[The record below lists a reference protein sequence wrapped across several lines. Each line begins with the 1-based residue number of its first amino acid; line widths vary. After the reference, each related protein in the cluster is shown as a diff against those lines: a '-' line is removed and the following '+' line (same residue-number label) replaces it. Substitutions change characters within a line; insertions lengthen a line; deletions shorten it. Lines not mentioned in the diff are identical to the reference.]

1 MRSSRWLIFAPVAIL
16 ALFAQSAKA
25 DLLGDWTYSQSQDC
39 GGSIEV
45 IDNTIT
51 LHGPD
56 NQGQGFAL
64 CGGQP
69 HWVQISTTVPA
80 DVNTVDFDW
89 SYQTN
94 DGWVYDPPQYGI
106 NGVYTLITQVN
117 ISSGTLSV
125 PVIEGDIF
133 TFRQYSTDTCCQPGH
148 LSISNLSL
156 WQFTATTTTSIPVDT
171 TIPTETTWD
180 TTTTSTIQET
190 STSTIAPSTT
200 VTVEEEPTTT
210 IPQTTTT
217 LPPDTTVP
225 EETTTV
231 PEPQTTEPIVTI
243 PSETL
248 PPDTTVPDTT
258 VPDTTVPDT
267 TVPDTTVPDVVDE
280 IPEEVVQALLEAV
293 DNGEEL
299 TEEQF
304 DTVLEAFGE
313 LSEEQAIEL
322 IEQILDTAVTE
333 EQATELASDP
343 DVLAVI
349 TFEQAEE
356 IFDTI
361 DVTELDNT
369 QLDALVEAVQD
380 APTQV
385 REAFEDQ
392 INVFDDGL
400 GDYVPLGSTGPVD
413 TRRTLIAVAAGA
425 ATVAVGSRKI
435 R

>member
-1 MRSSRWLIFAPVAIL
+1 MIFAPVAIL

-45 IDNTIT
+45 VDNIIT

-56 NQGQGFAL
+56 YNG
-64 CGGQP
+64 CSGGA

-89 SYQTN
+89 TYQTN

-117 ISSGTLSV
+117 TSSGTLSV

-133 TFRQYSTDTCCQPGH
+133 TFRQYSIDTCCQPGH

-156 WQFTATTTTSIPVDT
+156 WQFTATTTTSIQVDT
-171 TIPTETTWD
+171 TIPTESTWES
-180 TTTTSTIQET
+180 TTTSTIQET

-200 VTVEEEPTTT
+200 VPVEEEPTTT
-210 IPQTTTT
+210 TLQITTT
-217 LPPDTTVP
+217 LPPNTTVV

-231 PEPQTTEPIVTI
+231 PEPETTEPIVTI
-243 PSETL
+243 PSDTL
-248 PPDTTVPDTT
+248 PPDTTIPDTT
-258 VPDTTVPDT
+258 I
-267 TVPDTTVPDVVDE
+267 PDTTVPDVVDE
-280 IPEEVVQALLEAV
+280 IPEEVVEALLEAV
-293 DNGEEL
+293 ESGEAL

-322 IEQILDTAVTE
+322 IDQILDTAVTE

-400 GDYVPLGSTGPVD
+400 GDYVPLGSTVPVD

-425 ATVAVGSRKI
+425 ATVAVGSRKV

>member
-56 NQGQGFAL
+56 NQVQGFGL
-64 CGGQP
+64 CGGQS

-117 ISSGTLSV
+117 TSSGTLSV
-125 PVIEGDIF
+125 PVVEGDIF

-171 TIPTETTWD
+171 TIPTETTWES
-180 TTTTSTIQET
+180 TTTSTTTTT

-200 VTVEEEPTTT
+200 VPVEEESTTT
-210 IPQTTTT
+210 ILQTTTT
-217 LPPDTTVP
+217 LLPDTTIAEP
-225 EETTTV
+225 STTV

-243 PSETL
+243 PPKTL
-248 PPDTTVPDTT
+248 PPDTTVPNTT
-258 VPDTTVPDT
+258 VPDTTVSPPDT
-267 TVPDTTVPDVVDE
+267 LPFVDE
-280 IPEEVVQALLEAV
+280 IPEEVVQALEDAG
-293 DNGEEL
+293 NSSIPL
-299 TEEQF
+299 TEEEF
-304 DTVLEAFGE
+304 SAVIEALADLTE
-313 LSEEQAIEL
+313 SEAIEL
-322 IEQILDTAVTE
+322 IDQILDTAVTE

-400 GDYVPLGSTGPVD
+400 GDYVPLGSTVPVD

-425 ATVAVGSRKI
+425 ATVAVGSRKV

>member
-1 MRSSRWLIFAPVAIL
+1 M

-45 IDNTIT
+45 VDNIIT

-56 NQGQGFAL
+56 YNG
-64 CGGQP
+64 CSGGA
-69 HWVQISTTVPA
+69 HWVQISTTVPV

-89 SYQTN
+89 TYQTN

-117 ISSGTLSV
+117 TSSGTLSV
-125 PVIEGDIF
+125 PVVEGDIF
-133 TFRQYSTDTCCQPGH
+133 TFRQYSIDTCCQPGH

-156 WQFTATTTTSIPVDT
+156 WQFTATTTTSIQVDT
-171 TIPTETTWD
+171 TIPTESTWES
-180 TTTTSTIQET
+180 TTTSTIQET

-200 VTVEEEPTTT
+200 VPVEEESTTT
-210 IPQTTTT
+210 IAQTTTT
-217 LPPDTTVP
+217 LPPDTTVV

-231 PEPQTTEPIVTI
+231 PEPETTEPIVTI
-243 PSETL
+243 PLDTL
-248 PPDTTVPDTT
+248 P
-258 VPDTTVPDT
+258 PDTTVPDT

-280 IPEEVVQALLEAV
+280 IPEEVVEALLEAV
-293 DNGEEL
+293 ESGEAL

-322 IEQILDTAVTE
+322 IDQILDTAVTE
-333 EQATELASDP
+333 EQATELASNP

-400 GDYVPLGSTGPVD
+400 GDYVPLGSTVPVD

-425 ATVAVGSRKI
+425 ATVAVGSRKQ